1 MNWKAKFFILL
12 ILAVP
17 AFTGYPVA
25 SFDAEIFS
33 GITYGWALYFLIVNG
48 SIAAIIGKQLFPN
61 AIAIAALIALP
72 VVFVG
77 AGVSYLIFL
86 LGLGYE
92 SGPPAYSAH
101 YVSLCLTMLTVIPL
115 ALSLVAILP
124 FQDFEQNLLTS
135 SDGVS
140 KIEKFILMILR
151 VFNHIVYFVIP
162 DILETMREEGFHHK
176 WTDSSS
182 PPTALAGRSAKFHYF
197 KDKLGGLMVDL
208 VHIAVEGICASIQF
222 IPLWAV
228 EISQLPQRN
237 RSDSQRTRRNTGG
250 RGNPG
255 F

>member
-1 MNWKAKFFILL
+1 MNWKAKFFVLL

-17 AFTGYPVA
+17 AFTGYPIA
-25 SFDAEIFS
+25 SFDAEILS
-33 GITYGWALYFLIVNG
+33 GITYGWVLYFLIVNT
-48 SIAAIIGKQLFPN
+48 SIAAIIGRQFFPN
-61 AIAIAALIALP
+61 AVAIAALMSMS

-124 FQDFEQNLLTS
+124 FHDFEQKLLTNPA
-135 SDGVS
+135 GVS
-140 KIEKFILMILR
+140 KIEKFVLMFLR

-162 DILETMREEGFHHK
+162 DILETMREEGFHKK
-176 WTDSSS
+176 WTGSTMR
-182 PPTALAGRSAKFHYF
+182 TAAISGRLGNFQLIKRKLAGLSR
-197 KDKLGGLMVDL
+197 DL
-208 VHIAVEGICASIQF
+208 VHIAIEGICASIQF

-228 EISQLPQRN
+228 EISQLPERH
-237 RSDSQRTRRNTGG
+237 RCDSQKDTHEYG
-250 RGNPG
+250 
-255 F
+255 